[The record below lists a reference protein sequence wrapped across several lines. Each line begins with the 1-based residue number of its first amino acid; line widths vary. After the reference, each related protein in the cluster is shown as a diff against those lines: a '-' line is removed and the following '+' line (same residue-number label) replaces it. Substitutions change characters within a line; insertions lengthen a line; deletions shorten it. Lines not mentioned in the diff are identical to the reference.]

1 MMGQGVHMD
10 SAPQLTK
17 SSSYADGTLLLGDDL
32 RMIAFSPEIPA
43 LLQRSAS
50 QLWGQ
55 PLQPLLPELAS
66 RLQLASESAARGGAL
81 LGLIET
87 QPALT
92 GATDAGTPEPLYA
105 LPTRVTLGSPAEAG
119 WLLSLSLGR
128 GGQPTEPLSEQEE
141 AARRL
146 ALLLRVEAEE
156 FIVAGLSH
164 DLNNTFQTLTGSI
177 WLMQEQM
184 SGLLSATAHLSRL
197 EAACRAGIALLQV
210 QSSLFQRTNRRH
222 GALSEIVRAS
232 EPALRRL
239 LRGGQKLA
247 LELPALSEEL
257 LVERRPL
264 LNLLLQLGSFV
275 GTQAALASSVVVS
288 LRSGLPAAEAA
299 SSGHSGEPALLLL
312 TAKLPAQTS
321 SELWDVALRLPEPLW
336 ACGKLAEIL
345 GARFTVQ
352 VAGSLL
358 RAFVWFRAE
367 AYQRR
372 EVTHADQTTYS
383 NP

>member
-1 MMGQGVHMD
+1 MMGQGVQTD

-17 SSSYADGTLLLGDDL
+17 TSSYADGTLLLGDDL
-32 RMIAFSPEIPA
+32 RIIAFSPEIPA
-43 LLQRSAS
+43 LLQRGAS

-66 RLQLASESAARGGAL
+66 RLQPACASAARGGAL

-87 QPALT
+87 QPALS
-92 GATDAGTPEPLYA
+92 GATDGGAPEPLYV
-105 LPTRVTLGSPAEAG
+105 LPTRVTLGSLAEAG

-156 FIVAGLSH
+156 LIVAGLSH

-184 SGLLSATAHLSRL
+184 SGLLAAHLSRL

-247 LELPALSEEL
+247 LELPAVSEEL

-288 LRSGLPAAEAA
+288 LRSALPAAEAA

-321 SELWDVALRLPEPLW
+321 SELWDGALRLPEPLW

-372 EVTHADQTTYS
+372 EVTRAEQTTTS